1 MVHIV
6 VDSLRCVEDME
17 FYWTDDLVYYG
28 YYCYNKL
35 FTSAVD

>member
-6 VDSLRCVEDME
+6 IDSLRRVEDME
-17 FYWTDDLVYYG
+17 FYWTNDLVYYG
-28 YYCYNKL
+28 YYRYNKL